1 MKRRSTIAEKAEL
14 KRQKQLQKQLE
25 KEQKKAQAKQ
35 QKQAQTA
42 TAYRNKRTLVQRNNR
57 AADKDKLTNTNTAAI
72 NLLLTDLQN
81 AQSLLQ
87 TNQENLDNLTNILNG
102 PSQENVHPENH
113 HVNHHFAAVTPN
125 NHENVPTPSPENV
138 AENNENFVSPENVLL
153 NPENQENVPTPSI

>member
-14 KRQKQLQKQLE
+14 KWQKQLQKQLE

-72 NLLLTDLQN
+72 NPLLTDLQN

-102 PSQENVHPENH
+102 PSQENIHPKNH
-113 HVNHHFAAVTPN
+113 HVNHHFAV
-125 NHENVPTPSPENV
+125 
-138 AENNENFVSPENVLL
+138 
-153 NPENQENVPTPSI
+153 IKMY